1 MRSISNFGQKCHLR
15 NIICIFE
22 YIPVQAVISSKSIS
36 KLVCCL
42 IYESNTYKKT
52 NFIQYHWYI
61 DDIGSLM
68 CRMSFFRIQHKLVK
82 RSFKGWVCFHENGS
96 YPYKIKVQLKLINLI
111 CNNYILGC
119 PLSNYSH
126 LKNPILISACIN

>member
-1 MRSISNFGQKCHLR
+1 MHVFD
-15 NIICIFE
+15 
-22 YIPVQAVISSKSIS
+22 KS
-36 KLVCCL
+36 
-42 IYESNTYKKT
+42 ERTKK
-52 NFIQYHWYI
+52 
-61 DDIGSLM
+61 DP
-68 CRMSFFRIQHKLVK
+68 
-82 RSFKGWVCFHENGS
+82 SFKGWVCFHENGS